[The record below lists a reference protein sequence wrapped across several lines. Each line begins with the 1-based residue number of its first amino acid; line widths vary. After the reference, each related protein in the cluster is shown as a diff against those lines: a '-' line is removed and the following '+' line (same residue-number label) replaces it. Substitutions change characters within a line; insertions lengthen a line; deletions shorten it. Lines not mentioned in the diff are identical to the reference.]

1 MKKIRVA
8 FFAEILTEDL
18 DGAVRTMFQLIK
30 RIDSERFDFLFIYGS
45 GADTI
50 GNFKSLKIPA
60 ISLPFVTSY
69 AMALP
74 IFAKKQMQQAL
85 HEFQADVIHI
95 ATPSLLGH
103 WALQYA
109 GERHIPVISIYHTHF
124 ISYIDYYFKHL
135 PFLIKPVKKVLAQK
149 HKAFYNSCDKIYVP
163 SESIKQ
169 ELNQIGID
177 LHRMQLWK
185 RGIDTDLFSPLK
197 KDKRVVQQLTDNNQ
211 PVIMFASRLVWEKN
225 LETLFAI
232 YEQMQSK
239 HPEVNFLVA
248 GNGTA
253 FKACRGRMKNA
264 IFTSKIDHSKL
275 SILYASADVFVFPS
289 VSETYGN
296 VVLEAMASG
305 LPCVIADG
313 GGSQDFIKQGVNG
326 FKCQPYNAA
335 DYVEKIEIIL
345 TNKVLK
351 KHIVEEGLNYSR
363 AFNWEELACTY
374 FNNLQQL
381 AKRTLLMAV

>member
-30 RIDSERFDFLFIYGS
+30 RIEPERFDFLFIYGS
-45 GADTI
+45 GPDTI

-74 IFAKKQMQQAL
+74 MFAKKQMQQAL
-85 HEFQADVIHI
+85 HEFQPDVIHI

-103 WALQYA
+103 WALHYA
-109 GERHIPVISIYHTHF
+109 GQHHIPVISIYHTHF
-124 ISYIDYYFKHL
+124 ISYTDYYFKHL

-197 KDKRVVQQLTDNNQ
+197 KDKRVVQQLTDNNR
-211 PVIMFASRLVWEKN
+211 PAIMFASRLVWEKN

-253 FKACRGRMKNA
+253 FKACRARMKNA

>member
-1 MKKIRVA
+1 VKKIRVA

-30 RIDSERFDFLFIYGS
+30 RIDPQQFDFLFIYGS
-45 GADTI
+45 GPDTI
-50 GNFKSLKIPA
+50 GSFKSLKIPT

-74 IFAKKQMQQAL
+74 MFAKKQMQQEL
-85 HEFQADVIHI
+85 HDFQPDVIHI

-109 GERHIPVISIYHTHF
+109 GQRHIPVISIYHTHF

-135 PFLIKPVKKVLAQK
+135 PFLIKPMKKVLAQK

-197 KDKRVVQQLTDNNQ
+197 KDKRVVQQLTDNNR
-211 PVIMFASRLVWEKN
+211 PAIMFASRLVWEKN

-253 FKACRGRMKNA
+253 FKACRARMKNA